1 MIEAQFEICRGQ
13 GNGMYTLRSFT
24 GYDRDDNEI
33 FSYVKTLARNPH
45 KALEKAREYSKLAI
59 QKHNYDI
66 EIEYHNKLAKKENQ
80 SMFGFEK
87 AKKLRYG

>member
-1 MIEAQFEICRGQ
+1 MFFYKQ
-13 GNGMYTLRSFT
+13 GN
-24 GYDRDDNEI
+24 
-33 FSYVKTLARNPH
+33 
-45 KALEKAREYSKLAI
+45 LEKAREYSKLAI